1 MTQLI
6 AEMKRTERSWSE
18 VDAQLY
24 NALRSIGTSLPGPG
38 LLRDI
43 GFQIGREVPS
53 LQRRLDLIVSTQ
65 KIGLDKGVV
74 WADETLW
81 ASSSPAGGAAAAK
94 SAAEQLRQ
102 ARKDADGVK
111 GQKVISPET
120 LKLLEKHQHDPYF
133 AVALAKEIP
142 PAELKAI
149 LGDLYDSVRNPL
161 DERRPGPPSDKL
173 EHLTKLLSVTLG
185 TASRGVGNMRL
196 PKGYADELIR
206 HTDGIAGLED
216 AIVGKLLQHGAFD
229 DAFLLDLANKVYDN
243 ARKPTSERQ
252 NMLAFGPGL
261 ATALANN
268 PRVAQDFFTDPA
280 RKPLAFLIRQTYWG
294 DRGAALGK
302 AIEAASTTYRDH
314 GQPPG
319 TSRGYKS
326 ALIASWAVHFW
337 SDEKVQRSLP
347 ETRQSFAR
355 IVSDYMSDVHRV
367 ANSDILETPGVVTL
381 PDTDPNL
388 SGHQD
393 HAARF
398 HREELKSVLIW
409 AAKEPDA
416 FKTVVESNGEYSF
429 RVLNARGSEVANEIK
444 AEFATWQKQNPNA
457 TEAEQSAYRQKLI
470 KDTMSG
476 NPGDFFN
483 AKVTALSK
491 SLYFLVDS
499 ANMASIN
506 EADRK
511 DQWEKAFT
519 DGIKR
524 TTKLALTP
532 AGDGVNA
539 VYDFVEAYVSD
550 NQEPTRGEKARDEA
564 ADKLTQSQ
572 NLFKFLT
579 ANVMLRH
586 GLFGDE
592 NAPGSSHPHA
602 FENSAKRSTGNF
614 LIDGRIKPP
623 DQMDADEAYAYD
635 EWLKH
640 STAAGIFNNTAQAVH
655 DGFKLPSSRYEAAK
669 P

>member
-6 AEMKRTERSWSE
+6 AEMKRIERSWSE

-43 GFQIGREVPS
+43 SFQIGQEVPS

-149 LGDLYDSVRNPL
+149 LGDLYDSVRNSH

-185 TASRGVGNMRL
+185 TASRSVGNMRL

-206 HTDGIAGLED
+206 HTEGIAGLED
-216 AIVGKLLQHGAFD
+216 ALVGKLLQHGAFD
-229 DAFLLDLANKVYDN
+229 DAFLLDIANKVYDN

-252 NMLAFGPGL
+252 NIIAFGPGL

-280 RKPLAFLIRQTYWG
+280 RKPLAFLVRQTYWG

-367 ANSDILETPGVVTL
+367 ANSDVLETPGVVTL

-388 SGHQD
+388 PGHQD

-416 FKTVVESNGEYSF
+416 FKTIVESQGEYSF
-429 RVLNARGSEVANEIK
+429 RVLNARGSEVANEINS
-444 AEFATWQKQNPNA
+444 EFAAWQKQNPNA

-470 KDTMSG
+470 KETMSG

-491 SLYFLVDS
+491 SLYFLSGS
-499 ANMASIN
+499 ANIASIN

-550 NQEPTRGEKARDEA
+550 NPGPTRGEKARDEA

-586 GLFGDE
+586 NLFGDG
-592 NAPGSSHPHA
+592 NAPSSSHPHA
-602 FENSAKRSTGNF
+602 FENSAKRSTGDF

-640 STAAGIFNNTAQAVH
+640 STASGIFNNTAQAVH